1 MCSITESALDPAL
14 AVEKI
19 NLNSDNLKCKKC
31 PNVEASVVLRGK
43 DIYCKSCLLNNVQ
56 HKMRATLGKHKATRP
71 GEKILIGVSGGE
83 NSVGLVHMLMV
94 GKNDDHKKL
103 LFTPELLWIDEGCVF
118 DFDETRRR
126 ENISDVFKLLST
138 YGFNVNIALL
148 EDVNSLESESIVV
161 YSNPD
166 LVKFNKPQSDQLS
179 RTFKSLSDRSSRH
192 EFLIQTRK
200 KVLVGVAQKIGC
212 GKIMTGE
219 TGTRLAVELMSSVA
233 CGVGAGLPH
242 RVGFRDSRDDGVVIL
257 RPMREISSKE
267 VSLYCVYNHLVT
279 WHGQEVQGV
288 GDTIRN
294 VTQEF
299 LLGLQEN
306 FPSTIPTVN
315 RTGDKLTAFDDMT
328 DDDNDEDTCLMCGSS
343 LDTSTNTCHNAL
355 QATQYSSYISAGG
368 DGVKVNDGNIEKC
381 ETKNDECCGEGD
393 GSCKTNSGPKV
404 SVSDVLNYL
413 CYTCRRT
420 FDQVTRV
427 SDLPRFLVDKVK
439 TQKIRGQMKSEIGG
453 FLL

>member
-1 MCSITESALDPAL
+1 M
-14 AVEKI
+14 
-19 NLNSDNLKCKKC
+19 
-31 PNVEASVVLRGK
+31 G
-43 DIYCKSCLLNNVQ
+43 
-56 HKMRATLGKHKATRP
+56 
-71 GEKILIGVSGGE
+71 
-83 NSVGLVHMLMV
+83 
-94 GKNDDHKKL
+94 
-103 LFTPELLWIDEGCVF
+103 
-118 DFDETRRR
+118 
-126 ENISDVFKLLST
+126 
-138 YGFNVNIALL
+138 
-148 EDVNSLESESIVV
+148 ESISV
-161 YSNPD
+161 YCDPD
-166 LVKFNKPQSDQLS
+166 LVKFNKNQSDQLS

-192 EFLIQTRK
+192 EFLIQARK
-200 KVLVGVAQKIGC
+200 NVLVGVSQKLCC

-242 RVGFRDSRDDGVVIL
+242 RVGFRDSRDEGVVIL

-315 RTGDKLTAFDDMT
+315 RTGDKLTAVDDLT
-328 DDDNDEDTCLMCGSS
+328 DDENDEDTCLMCGSS
-343 LDTSTNTCHNAL
+343 LDTSTDTRHNAL
-355 QATQYSSYISAGG
+355 QATQYSSFISAGG
-368 DGVKVNDGNIEKC
+368 EGAKINGKGNVENCKA
-381 ETKNDECCGEGD
+381 EADECCGEGD
-393 GSCKTNSGPKV
+393 GSCKTNLGPKIT
-404 SVSDVLNYL
+404 VSDVLNYL

-420 FDQVTRV
+420 FDHVSRV
-427 SDLPRFLVDKVK
+427 RDLPRFLVDKVK
-439 TQKIRGQMKSEIGG
+439 TQKIRGQMKSEISE